1 MIFTR
6 RLMMGRKETI
16 DVIKFKKF
24 FIIIRD
30 MPNIFGSRNKLGIK
44 KLMRKGT
51 HTQLLLPLKD

>member
-1 MIFTR
+1 
-6 RLMMGRKETI
+6 MGRKETI